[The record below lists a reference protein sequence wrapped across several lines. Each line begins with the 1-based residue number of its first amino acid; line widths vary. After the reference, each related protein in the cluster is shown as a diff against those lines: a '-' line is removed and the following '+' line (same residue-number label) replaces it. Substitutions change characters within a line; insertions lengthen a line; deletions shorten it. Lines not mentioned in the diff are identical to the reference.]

1 MLTVAGEFGE
11 APGGSSL
18 SKCQSCLRKAFLGLF
33 PPHWLGWIMP
43 GMGCQGAGGCNATEA
58 AGNAIVR
65 EGKITLALHL
75 VPISSP
81 DMGWRGGNVIV
92 RDCSFL
98 TIICLHSQK
107 GKCFI
112 ILLAI
117 KWKRDLTLLFITGLP
132 NVIEQS
138 NLNKA
143 KDVLK
148 GEGLESFHW
157 KYSQVWIKSSDIA
170 TDPATD
176 IDKEMVRIFHTP
188 WLLVLISQ
196 ILFPR

>member
-18 SKCQSCLRKAFLGLF
+18 SKCQSCLRKAFLGLL

-43 GMGCQGAGGCNATEA
+43 GMGCQGTGGCNATEA

-81 DMGWRGGNVIV
+81 DMGWRGGNAIV
-92 RDCSFL
+92 RDCSFCFL

-107 GKCFI
+107 GGSGELFYHVLSYYWQSSEKGSDLVVFYRSSKCYW
-112 ILLAI
+112 AA
-117 KWKRDLTLLFITGLP
+117 
-132 NVIEQS
+132 QS
-138 NLNKA
+138 
-143 KDVLK
+143 
-148 GEGLESFHW
+148 E
-157 KYSQVWIKSSDIA
+157 
-170 TDPATD
+170 
-176 IDKEMVRIFHTP
+176 
-188 WLLVLISQ
+188 
-196 ILFPR
+196 